1 MPPTEIEDLRG
12 LAAKAARDG
21 LRRMNATLDRPRFED
36 LVSDL
41 VLVGLVARQ
50 RFDPNVGQGESTW
63 CYRVMRRRI
72 VDHYRRQYGDR
83 RSHDPLL
90 DPKSAV
96 LYGPRKLR
104 NLLADDGRETD
115 ESYAEAVERLG
126 ENLSDESRDTLRTIV
141 VPLVAGCKENEIARA
156 LGVRRID
163 VEKRL
168 AQLRSELGGRGRSNL

>member
-1 MPPTEIEDLRG
+1 
-12 LAAKAARDG
+12 
-21 LRRMNATLDRPRFED
+21 MNATLDRPRFED

-96 LYGPRKLR
+96 LYRPRELR

-126 ENLSDESRDTLRTIV
+126 EDLSPEGREALRTIAL
-141 VPLVAGCKENEIARA
+141 PLVAGFSLIEIARA
-156 LGVRRID
+156 MGIRQMD
-163 VEKRL
+163 VEARL
-168 AQLRSELGGRGRSNL
+168 ARLREELEGGWQSDRRPRSPLADASDKSSRAGVAG